1 MKKRILGSVNPLEV
15 SAVGYGCMGFSRG
28 YGKCPDSETAI
39 GLMRAAYERGC
50 TFFDT
55 AQSYADGENE
65 KLVGEAVK
73 PFRGEI
79 VLATKIHIPEEAK
92 NNLGQV
98 LESRLDASLRRLG
111 TDYVDIF
118 YQHRM
123 NKSISAEE
131 VAYEMGRLIAKG
143 KICGYGQSQST
154 ADEIIRANAV
164 TPMTAVQN
172 EYSIMERSFEKEVIP
187 TCERLGIGFVAF
199 SPMASGYLGGKATAP
214 NDAYKG
220 DDVRRVI
227 TRYSPENVRANLPL
241 LDALYGS
248 EGLFLGSAFI
258 MVNNL
263 LLWTY
268 GVGQLSRD
276 VPRAERLRNT
286 FINPGV
292 ISNLIGLFCF
302 LTPFKLPVV
311 PATAVSYLASLNT
324 PIAMIAVGAFLA
336 QCDLRECFRDTQ
348 VYFVSALRLL
358 ILPLIT
364 LAVFLLLPLDHT
376 LRCSMLISAA
386 APVAMA
392 ASLFGKTYGT
402 DYLFSTRAT
411 AVSTIFSA
419 LTIPA
424 MVALCQLLGG

>member
-1 MKKRILGSVNPLEV
+1 MGLSILVSHLVFRKNGSHANFADKRFCVVFTNCGF
-15 SAVGYGCMGFSRG
+15 MG
-28 YGKCPDSETAI
+28 
-39 GLMRAAYERGC
+39 
-50 TFFDT
+50 
-55 AQSYADGENE
+55 
-65 KLVGEAVK
+65 
-73 PFRGEI
+73 
-79 VLATKIHIPEEAK
+79 
-92 NNLGQV
+92 
-98 LESRLDASLRRLG
+98 
-111 TDYVDIF
+111 
-118 YQHRM
+118 
-123 NKSISAEE
+123 
-131 VAYEMGRLIAKG
+131 
-143 KICGYGQSQST
+143 
-154 ADEIIRANAV
+154 
-164 TPMTAVQN
+164 
-172 EYSIMERSFEKEVIP
+172 
-187 TCERLGIGFVAF
+187 
-199 SPMASGYLGGKATAP
+199 
-214 NDAYKG
+214 
-220 DDVRRVI
+220 
-227 TRYSPENVRANLPL
+227 LPL

-392 ASLFGKTYGT
+392 ASLFGRTYARIT
-402 DYLFSTRAT
+402 CSRPARLRSRPFFPPSPSRRWSRSVSCSAAETVKETAKRLSLF
-411 AVSTIFSA
+411 
-419 LTIPA
+419 IPGEPVFYSSFKSHGICDA
-424 MVALCQLLGG
+424 ERVEIHLRLIQAETVVLVARRVRVILDIIVDLPHAHRQI